1 MTLEFTTTEDKRTI
15 VVTISASLERPS
27 ADPDALVSYFPT
39 RARRITMTEGAD
51 WGTGEEVYVNF
62 AVEDTGRGL
71 TDDEKKLLFMR

>member
-1 MTLEFTTTEDKRTI
+1 
-15 VVTISASLERPS
+15 
-27 ADPDALVSYFPT
+27 
-39 RARRITMTEGAD
+39 MTEGLD